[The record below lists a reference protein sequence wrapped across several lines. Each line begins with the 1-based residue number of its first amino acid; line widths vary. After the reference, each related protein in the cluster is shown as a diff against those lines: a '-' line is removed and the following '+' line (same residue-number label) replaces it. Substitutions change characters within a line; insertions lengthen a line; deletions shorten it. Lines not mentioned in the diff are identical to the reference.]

1 MSGRRFPLAVR
12 LTLILA
18 AVAVLSV
25 AFALTAQDRGIAD
38 ELRDAAATRLSASSR
53 AADHLVAEALRDLA
67 HRQASV
73 SSTPEFR
80 AHLEI
85 GDRATLE
92 RFARELAAR
101 MPVSAVMFLD
111 RDGRSVAG
119 SGPAAVLETLR
130 GAWMRREVPAAL
142 GCVEAVNPR
151 PAGDRERKE
160 EFAPC
165 TAPVRTAQATLVTV
179 GKATWLTAAVSLETA
194 GRRLGTLVS
203 GEPLDDARLAAWSE
217 LAGASLEIA
226 RRGPVPTGSLV
237 RTVRNLGDR
246 ELRVVSTFAFERAA
260 LVRARRKAL
269 GAGLIAIALSA
280 AGSVLLARSF
290 VRPIREIQHATER
303 IGEGD
308 LEVRLSIRRA
318 DEIGDVA
325 NAFDATLDRLRQS
338 QERLRRVQR
347 MAQFG
352 DWSLDLASG
361 TIEGSLEFRRLL
373 GLPSGGPIALEAIL
387 AAVDAQDLDALRA
400 AIESCRLRRS
410 SLEIEVRLARRA
422 RRSRV
427 VELSGRCVRQGT
439 GGRLEASIHDVTER
453 RRSEEQIRFL
463 AYRDSLTGLG
473 NRRFLLERLEIAIAR
488 PDAPPFGLLFL
499 DLDRFKLVN
508 DTLGHATGDA
518 LLRDVA
524 ARLWSSLDDPDGAAV
539 ARLGGDEFTLFV
551 PGGSDGARAR
561 EAASAVL
568 EALSQPFD
576 VDGQQVSVG
585 GSIGIALWPQH
596 GPDAAELLRCCDTAL
611 HRAKAEGRNRFRF
624 YDASLQDAAI
634 RRFRL
639 EHRLRAAIE
648 TETLQVFYQPRV
660 DAQTSRIVGFEALLR
675 WTDDELGPV
684 PPAAFVPLAEET
696 GLIAPLGEWVLRTAM
711 AQLSRWRIA
720 GLPVEKVSI
729 NLSGR
734 QLRPELLAQVQRE
747 FARSGVEPPTVEFE
761 VTESAVMDDQ
771 DVGIAV
777 LRGLRRLGARTSLDD
792 FGTGHSSLSMLRT
805 LPLDAVKIDRSFV
818 RNLGTD
824 PRDTELAASI
834 VSMANVL
841 GLSVVVEGVET
852 KAQRDLL
859 REMRCDELQGY
870 LFGEAVPA
878 ERVPELLANPRR
890 KRRDG

>member
-12 LTLILA
+12 LTLILG

-25 AFALTAQDRGIAD
+25 AFALAAQDRGLAD

-53 AADHLVAEALRDLA
+53 AADHLVAETLRDLA

-85 GDRATLE
+85 RDRPTLE

-101 MPVSAVMFLD
+101 MPVSAVVFLD

-119 SGPAAVLETLR
+119 SGQPEVLEALR
-130 GAWMRREVPAAL
+130 GAWTRPDARAAPW
-142 GCVEAVNPR
+142 CVDALTPR
-151 PAGDRERKE
+151 PPGGRERE
-160 EFAPC
+160 GELSPC
-165 TAPVRTAQATLVTV
+165 TAPVHGAQATLVSV
-179 GKATWLTAAVSLETA
+179 GEATWLSAAVSLETA

-203 GEPLDDARLAAWSE
+203 GEPLDGARLAAWSE

-226 RRGPVPTGSLV
+226 PPGAIPTGTLA

-246 ELRVVSTFAFERAA
+246 ELRVVSTFALERAA
-260 LVRARRKAL
+260 LARARRKAL
-269 GAGLIAIALSA
+269 GAGLLAIALSA

-325 NAFDATLDRLRQS
+325 RVFDATLDRLRQS

-347 MAQFG
+347 MARFG

-361 TIEGSLEFRRLL
+361 TVEGSLEFRRLL
-373 GLPSGGPIALEAIL
+373 GLPSVGPIALGAIL
-387 AAVDAQDLDALRA
+387 AAVDAQDLEAMSA
-400 AIESCRLRRS
+400 AIEGCRHERR
-410 SLEIEVRLARRA
+410 SLEIEVRFARRG
-422 RRSRV
+422 RPSRV
-427 VELSGRCVRQGT
+427 LELRGQCVRQGAA
-439 GGRLEASIHDVTER
+439 GRLEASIHDVTER

-488 PDAPPFGLLFL
+488 PDARPFGLLFV

-524 ARLWSSLDDPDGAAV
+524 ARLWSSLAEPDDAAV
-539 ARLGGDEFTLFV
+539 ARLGGDEFTLLV
-551 PGGSDGARAR
+551 PGASDGPRACD
-561 EAASAVL
+561 AATAVL

-576 VDGQQVSVG
+576 LDGQEVFAA

-596 GPDAAELLRCCDTAL
+596 GPGAEDLLRCCDTAL
-611 HRAKAEGRNRFRF
+611 HRAKAEGRNRFRI

-634 RRFRL
+634 RRWRL

-648 TETLQVFYQPRV
+648 AEKLQLFYQPRV

-684 PPAAFVPLAEET
+684 PPADFVPLAEET
-696 GLIAPLGEWVLRTAM
+696 GLIAPLGEWVLRTAT
-711 AQLSRWRIA
+711 AQLARWRTA
-720 GLPVEKVSI
+720 GLPVGKVSI

-734 QLRPELLAQVQRE
+734 QLRPELLTQVQRE
-747 FARSGVEPPTVEFE
+747 FSRNGVEPPTVEFE

-792 FGTGHSSLSMLRT
+792 FGTGHSSLSMLRR

-852 KAQRDLL
+852 EAQRDLL

-878 ERVPELLANPRR
+878 ERARVLLADRRR
-890 KRRDG
+890 KRRVG